1 MAKHAD
7 TPDRELSGA
16 GETKT
21 SPTAPNY
28 TDTGASE
35 LSKVAEGPTPAVGSE
50 RPRPKAD
57 EVIRSQADPK
67 QSTEGKARRKR
78 SDAAERQVNNLS
90 DVENPPVARQ
100 DSSTVEE
107 EPTQIDQRETDEHV
121 DDRAETAG
129 RKRFSSVRL
138 AIAVSAAVVVALA
151 CLAGWLGYR
160 TYETRQAQAQR
171 EQLVAV
177 ARQGVLNLTTIDYT
191 KVNADVQ
198 RILDSSTGAFHDDFQ
213 KRTQPF
219 IDVVKKAQ
227 SKSEGTITAA
237 GLESQDGDQARVLV
251 AVTVKTSI
259 VGAPDQDPR
268 WWRMRI
274 GVQKTGD
281 GPKVSDVQFVP

>member
-7 TPDRELSGA
+7 TPDRELSEA

-21 SPTAPNY
+21 SQTAPNY
-28 TDTGASE
+28 TDTVASE
-35 LSKVAEGPTPAVGSE
+35 SSKVTEDPTPAVGPE
-50 RPRPKAD
+50 RPQPKAD
-57 EVIRSQADPK
+57 DVIHSHAEPTQN
-67 QSTEGKARRKR
+67 TEGQARQKR
-78 SDAAERQVNNLS
+78 SDAADRQVNDLS
-90 DVENPPVARQ
+90 DVENPYVAKQ

-107 EPTQIDQRETDEHV
+107 EHAQRETGEHV

-129 RKRFSSVRL
+129 RKRLSSVRL
-138 AIAVSAAVVVALA
+138 AIALSAAVVVALA

-171 EQLVAV
+171 DQLVAV

-191 KVNADVQ
+191 KVNADVK

-213 KRTQPF
+213 KRTEPF

-227 SKSEGTITAA
+227 SKSEGTVTAA

-259 VGAPDQDPR
+259 AGAPDQDPR